1 MKLGPTQGPR
11 VVSRFI
17 YEVEI
22 MPYSFYNWPTQAM
35 FFFLWYDDNNHDLWF
50 AGRLA
55 LKGSCLIPLPYSKTQ
70 DLKRMGWT
78 QSYPHRSVYSAI
90 LTILG

>member
-35 FFFLWYDDNNHDLWF
+35 FFFSDMMITIVFSGLLVDL
-50 AGRLA
+50 
-55 LKGSCLIPLPYSKTQ
+55 P
-70 DLKRMGWT
+70 
-78 QSYPHRSVYSAI
+78 
-90 LTILG
+90 